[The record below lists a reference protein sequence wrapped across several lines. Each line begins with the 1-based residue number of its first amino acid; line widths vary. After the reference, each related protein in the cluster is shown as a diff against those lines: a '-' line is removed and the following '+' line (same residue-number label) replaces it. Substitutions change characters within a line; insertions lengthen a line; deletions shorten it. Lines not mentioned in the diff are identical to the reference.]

1 MDILQG
7 IERVS
12 RAIEALSNEVE
23 ELKLL
28 ASEAFPSGSYPA
40 LAGCPEPDD
49 QLKIVLGYL
58 ALSPGMEQDEL
69 LNTLLTCASR

>member
-12 RAIEALSNEVE
+12 RAIEALSDEVK

-28 ASEAFPSGSYPA
+28 ASRSLPVRAIFDADRY
-40 LAGCPEPDD
+40 AG
-49 QLKIVLGYL
+49 
-58 ALSPGMEQDEL
+58 A
-69 LNTLLTCASR
+69 

>member
-28 ASEAFPSGSYPA
+28 ASEALPS
-40 LAGCPEPDD
+40 EP
-49 QLKIVLGYL
+49 IFRFGRI
-58 ALSPGMEQDEL
+58 PG
-69 LNTLLTCASR
+69 A